1 MFWRLL
7 PDFNADEVR
16 FAMAHVFEHAA
27 ANPED
32 DVPAIPA
39 EGGVEVAS
47 GVASMGEKRGTVTF
61 KTFDDAIAALRG
73 ASQEEQP

>member
-1 MFWRLL
+1 MRK
-7 PDFNADEVR
+7 PRRSATEGS
-16 FAMAHVFEHAA
+16 AA
-27 ANPED
+27 ANPEE

-73 ASQEEQP
+73 ASQEEQS